1 MLAGL
6 LSTMVV
12 VGSVLFVVSIPV
24 GRVSSYLVP
33 VIDGL
38 LIVLGVL
45 LLAGRNPFNRLSGMR
60 VPLVAN
66 PYGQAY
72 AYGVM
77 LGPIALPCAGPFLA
91 ALLAVSVGVGDA
103 IAQIGTF
110 VVFGLGFGLP
120 LVLLSLLASSRQRD
134 VVRAVVSH
142 RRVIESVSGVLL
154 IVVALIDLSQSW
166 DGILFTLGLG

>member
-1 MLAGL
+1 
-6 LSTMVV
+6 MVV

-110 VVFGLGFGLP
+110 VVFGLGLGCPWCCYRCSRAPASATSFARSCRTVG
-120 LVLLSLLASSRQRD
+120 SSR
-134 VVRAVVSH
+134 VCRACC
-142 RRVIESVSGVLL
+142 
-154 IVVALIDLSQSW
+154 
-166 DGILFTLGLG
+166 